1 MPQNDVTSTPTGQR
15 SERRKVRQGVVVSD
29 KMEKTLVVKVERTV
43 AHPLYQKVIRRSK
56 KYHAHDE
63 EGQGK
68 VGDIVRIMECRPMSR
83 TKRWRLVEVIAKAK
97 A

>member
-1 MPQNDVTSTPTGQR
+1 MPQNDVTPDHRPG
-15 SERRKVRQGVVVSD
+15 RRKVRQGVIVSD
-29 KMEKTLVVKVERTV
+29 KMQKTVVVQVERTV
-43 AHPLYQKVIRRSK
+43 AHPLYQKVIKRSK

-83 TKRWRLVEVIAKAK
+83 QKRWRLLEVVGRTEQD
-97 A
+97 